1 MNMNKEKKYIGL
13 IHDERDDD
21 YTIGYSESGDL
32 KKMIDW
38 RNEMLLCCNVIDC
51 KIYELK
57 EIEYGN

>member
-1 MNMNKEKKYIGL
+1 MNKEKKYIGL
-13 IHDERDDD
+13 VQDERDDY
-21 YTIGYSESGDL
+21 YTIGYSESKDL

-38 RNEMLLCCNVIDC
+38 RNEMLLCGNVIDC